1 MPGDWC
7 WVWLGKG
14 NVLVCIIRK
23 CVFPMLSGFSF
34 GTKIESVTGTNS
46 KVVRVTSFE
55 VVRAALSLLSPS
67 GVFNTLLI
75 LATLH
80 NKVPCDML

>member
-14 NVLVCIIRK
+14 NVLVCIFRK
-23 CVFPMLSGFSF
+23 CVFPVLSGFNS
-34 GTKIESVTGTNS
+34 GTKIELVTGTNLI
-46 KVVRVTSFE
+46 VVRVTSFE
-55 VVRAALSLLSPS
+55 VIRAAFSPLIHS